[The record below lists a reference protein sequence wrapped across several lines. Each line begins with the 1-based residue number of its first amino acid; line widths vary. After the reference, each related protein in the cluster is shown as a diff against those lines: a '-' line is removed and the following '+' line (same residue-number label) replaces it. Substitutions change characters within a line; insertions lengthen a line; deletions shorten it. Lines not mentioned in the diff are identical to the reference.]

1 MVHSKR
7 ESDAGVYWC
16 EAKNDF
22 GVAKSH
28 NATLTVSGECC
39 SFFLVSKFYLSSVL
53 FSIVTTYYNDFP
65 IIYLKYLYILF
76 GVIIRT

>member
-1 MVHSKR
+1 MTCLLKKYLHLCILYSGSRQNLLYLLNFLYPQVVHSKR

-16 EAKNDF
+16 EARNDF

-39 SFFLVSKFYLSSVL
+39 F
-53 FSIVTTYYNDFP
+53 FSI
-65 IIYLKYLYILF
+65 
-76 GVIIRT
+76 